1 MGALACIFIKHSM
14 HKIAEKEL
22 AKRDH
27 PIREALD
34 EYGKVLANLFR
45 KVFAG

>member
-14 HKIAEKEL
+14 HKIAEL
-22 AKRDH
+22 AKRDQ